1 MTIGGIL
8 LLMLDRKEASQELF
22 LSCGGTGTAGQVH
35 GAGPQGVPFEVCDCK
50 THTHSVYCKYAAT
63 NYYFSFRNASFFSRT
78 AFNLTQRGADYC
90 DPQKSNLVLQLFPC
104 FIKSTNI
111 FQLTRLYQG
120 GL

>member
-50 THTHSVYCKYAAT
+50 THTHTHTLYTVNMQQQT
-63 NYYFSFRNASFFSRT
+63 IIFHFVMLHFFQEQL
-78 AFNLTQRGADYC
+78 LT
-90 DPQKSNLVLQLFPC
+90 
-104 FIKSTNI
+104 
-111 FQLTRLYQG
+111 
-120 GL
+120 